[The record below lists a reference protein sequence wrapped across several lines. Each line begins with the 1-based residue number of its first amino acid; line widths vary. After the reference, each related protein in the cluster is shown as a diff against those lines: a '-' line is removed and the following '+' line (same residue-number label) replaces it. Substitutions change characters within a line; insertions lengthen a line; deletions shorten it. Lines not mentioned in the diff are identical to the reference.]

1 MHLISYINEFGLI
14 MFIRNS
20 LTRIMRKLKISDSL
34 INKFDCY
41 KHKRIVKYLNL
52 NYGKYIS
59 NVYSDSSIENIERD
73 CNIWIFWWQGE
84 KKMPLIVKKCY
95 ESVKSNAKDHK
106 VVLIDKN
113 NLNNYVD
120 FPQFIY
126 DRIETGNITITHFSD
141 ILREKLLYMYGGI
154 WMDATI
160 FMTDPFPDSLYNNT
174 YYTLNGAFKNWK
186 WSGFFQASS
195 KDNMFPKQIYKL
207 FELYWKEHN
216 ELITYLLIDCF
227 FELAYENNNKI
238 KQMIDGLD
246 KVDDSIFCLNDKM
259 LDLPFD
265 EKMFNELKDKSNIH
279 KLSYKFKH
287 TEEIDGKSTF
297 YKEIIN
303 GKITG

>member
-1 MHLISYINEFGLI
+1 
-14 MFIRNS
+14 MFVRNS

-52 NYGKYIS
+52 KYGKYIS
-59 NVYSDSSIENIERD
+59 NVYSDSSIKNIERN

-126 DRIETGNITITHFSD
+126 DRIETGNMTITHFSD

-160 FMTDPFPDSLYNNT
+160 FMTDHFQIVCII
-174 YYTLNGAFKNWK
+174 TL
-186 WSGFFQASS
+186 
-195 KDNMFPKQIYKL
+195 I
-207 FELYWKEHN
+207 
-216 ELITYLLIDCF
+216 
-227 FELAYENNNKI
+227 
-238 KQMIDGLD
+238 
-246 KVDDSIFCLNDKM
+246 
-259 LDLPFD
+259 
-265 EKMFNELKDKSNIH
+265 IH
-279 KLSYKFKH
+279 
-287 TEEIDGKSTF
+287 
-297 YKEIIN
+297 
-303 GKITG
+303 